1 VPKYDG
7 RNTRNPVTMSGKQE
21 YRDLRVL
28 VTGAGGFI
36 GSHLVEGLVGAGAH
50 VKALVRYTSRGSWG
64 HLEQVAPKV
73 LDSVEVVLGDVRD
86 AQFMR
91 NQVRGREV
99 VFHLAALIG
108 IPYSYEASESYVDT
122 NIRGTLNVL
131 QAAREEKRSRVVIT
145 STSEVYGTAC
155 YTPMDEKH
163 PLQAQ
168 SPYSAS
174 KIAADKLAESYHLS
188 FGLPVVVVRPFNT
201 YGPRQSARAVIPTIV
216 SQVLAGG
223 DTLRLGSVGPVRDL
237 TYVGDTVRGFL
248 HAGVAERAVGQV
260 INLGTGQGIS
270 IGELAQMTMQIAG
283 HKLAIV
289 TDADRVRPPASE
301 VRLLIAK
308 TERARDLLG
317 WEPEVPLAEGLKR
330 VVEYISAN
338 MAAYRVGTYAV

>member
-1 VPKYDG
+1 
-7 RNTRNPVTMSGKQE
+7 MSGNRE

-36 GSHLVEGLVGAGAH
+36 GSHLVEALVGAGAH

-64 HLEQVAPKV
+64 HLEQVTPEVRHPFK
-73 LDSVEVVLGDVRD
+73 VVLGDVRD
-86 AQFMR
+86 AQFIR
-91 NQVRGREV
+91 HHVRGCDV

-122 NIRGTLNVL
+122 NVRGTLNVL
-131 QAAREEKRSRVVIT
+131 QAARDSSGPRVVIT
-145 STSEVYGTAC
+145 STSEVYGTAV

-188 FGLPVVVVRPFNT
+188 FGLPVVTVRPFNT

-216 SQVLAGG
+216 SQVLAGT
-223 DTLRLGSVGPVRDL
+223 DALRLGSLDPVRDL
-237 TYVGDTVRGFL
+237 TYVGDTVQGFL
-248 HAGVAERAVGQV
+248 RAGVAEKVVGQV

-270 IGELAQMTMQIAG
+270 IGELAQMVMQIAEL
-283 HKLAIV
+283 KMAIIA
-289 TDADRVRPPASE
+289 DADRVRPPASE

-330 VVEYISAN
+330 VVDYISSN

>member
-1 VPKYDG
+1 M
-7 RNTRNPVTMSGKQE
+7 TISGKPE

-36 GSHLVEGLVGAGAH
+36 GSHLVEALVGAGAH
-50 VKALVRYTSRGSWG
+50 VRALVRYTSRGSWG

-73 LDSVEVVLGDVRD
+73 RDAVEVVLGDVRD

-91 NQVRGREV
+91 KQVRGCDV

-131 QAAREEKRSRVVIT
+131 QAAREAAGQRVVIT

-174 KIAADKLAESYHLS
+174 KISADKLGESYHLS
-188 FGLPVVVVRPFNT
+188 FGLPVVTVRPFNT

-223 DTLRLGSVGPVRDL
+223 DTLRLGSLDPVRDL

-248 HAGVAERAVGQV
+248 RAGVVEQAVGQV

-270 IGELAQMTMQIAG
+270 IGDLAQMIMQIAG
-283 HKLAIV
+283 HKVAIV
-289 TDADRVRPPASE
+289 ADADRVRPPASE

-308 TERARDLLG
+308 TECARDLLG
-317 WEPEVPLAEGLKR
+317 WEPEVPLAEGVKR
-330 VVEYISAN
+330 VIEYISAN

>member
-1 VPKYDG
+1 
-7 RNTRNPVTMSGKQE
+7 MSGNQE

-36 GSHLVEGLVGAGAH
+36 GSHLVEALVGTGAH

-64 HLEQVAPKV
+64 HLEQLAPK
-73 LDSVEVVLGDVRD
+73 LRDSVEVVLGDVRD
-86 AQFMR
+86 AQFIR
-91 NQVRGREV
+91 HHVRGCDV

-122 NIRGTLNVL
+122 NVRGTLNVL
-131 QAAREEKRSRVVIT
+131 QAARDAAGPRVVIT
-145 STSEVYGTAC
+145 STSEVYGTAV

-188 FGLPVVVVRPFNT
+188 FGLPVVTVRPFNA

-223 DTLRLGSVGPVRDL
+223 DTLRLGSLDPVRDL
-237 TYVGDTVRGFL
+237 TYVGDTVQGFL
-248 HAGVAERAVGQV
+248 RAGVAEKAVGQV

-270 IGELAQMTMQIAG
+270 IGELAQMVMQIAEL
-283 HKLAIV
+283 KMAFIA
-289 TDADRVRPPASE
+289 DADRVRPPASE

-330 VVEYISAN
+330 VVDYISAN

>member
-1 VPKYDG
+1 
-7 RNTRNPVTMSGKQE
+7 MSINHE
-21 YRDLRVL
+21 YRDRRVL

-36 GSHLVEGLVGAGAH
+36 GSHLVEALVGAGAH
-50 VKALVRYTSRGSWG
+50 VKALLRYTSRGSWG
-64 HLEQVAPKV
+64 HLDQVTPEVRHSIK
-73 LDSVEVVLGDVRD
+73 VVLGDVRD
-86 AQFMR
+86 AQFIR
-91 NQVRGREV
+91 HQVRGCDV

-122 NIRGTLNVL
+122 NVRGTLNLL
-131 QAAREEKRSRVVIT
+131 QAARDAAGPRVVVT
-145 STSEVYGTAC
+145 STSEVYGTAV

-188 FGLPVVVVRPFNT
+188 FGLPVVTVRPFNT

-223 DTLRLGSVGPVRDL
+223 DTLRLGSLDPIRDL

-248 HAGVAERAVGQV
+248 RAGIAEQAVGQV

-270 IGELAQMTMQIAG
+270 IGELAQAILQIAG
-283 HKLAIV
+283 RKLAIV
-289 TDADRVRPPASE
+289 ADADRVRPPASE

-330 VVEYISAN
+330 VIDYIGAN

>member
-1 VPKYDG
+1 
-7 RNTRNPVTMSGKQE
+7 MSGNQQ

-36 GSHLVEGLVGAGAH
+36 GSHLVEALVRADAR

-64 HLEQVAPKV
+64 HLEQVAPEIR
-73 LDSVEVVLGDVRD
+73 DAAEVVLGDVRD
-86 AQFMR
+86 AQFIR
-91 NQVRGREV
+91 NQVRRCNV

-122 NIRGTLNVL
+122 NVRGTLNVL
-131 QAAREEKRSRVVIT
+131 QAARDAAGPRVVIT
-145 STSEVYGTAC
+145 STSEVYGTAV
-155 YTPMDEKH
+155 YTPMDEQH

-188 FGLPVVVVRPFNT
+188 FGLPVVTVRPFNT
-201 YGPRQSARAVIPTIV
+201 YGPRQSARAVIPAIV
-216 SQVLAGG
+216 SQVLAGR
-223 DTLRLGSVGPVRDL
+223 DTLRLGSLDPVRDL

-248 HAGVAERAVGQV
+248 CAGVAEKAVGQV
-260 INLGTGQGIS
+260 INLGTGQGTS
-270 IGELAQMTMQIAG
+270 IGDLAQTIMKIAG
-283 HKLAIV
+283 RKLAIV
-289 TDADRVRPPASE
+289 ADADRVRPPASE

-330 VVEYISAN
+330 VIDYISAN
-338 MAAYRVGTYAV
+338 MASYRVGTYAV